1 MMGCLDC
8 TMLEQRVTQ
17 LNQRLQAVVHE
28 RDRLIDQPAN
38 VQQGTDRH
46 WLRVSCDRCGNAL
59 EISTTLATLQI
70 EHCQAMLAAAI
81 ALGWELGEGTL
92 WELGGYEPLVGQP
105 SRDLCRTCHDI
116 LQPRRGK

>member
-38 VQQGTDRH
+38 IQPGTDRH
-46 WLRVSCDRCGNAL
+46 WLRISCDRCGNAL
-59 EISTTLATLQI
+59 EVSTTLATKQA
-70 EHCQAMLAAAI
+70 EHCQAMLAAAT

-92 WELGGYEPLVGQP
+92 SELGGYDGPAT
-105 SRDLCRTCHDI
+105 RDLCRTCHDI
-116 LQPRRGK
+116 LKPRRGK